1 MCDFDVFEGG
11 ESMRMNKV
19 SLCVLAALA
28 GSMASAANADVT
40 KIVDNNGAAGDVAA
54 LFVEATFPIS
64 SENGQSAT
72 SGTRVDMVS
81 STSVAWNMGTF
92 NRGGR
97 LGNSQSGTDIESGSN
112 GQIGGNDT
120 GIQSVP
126 LPTAS
131 LMAGIGLFGMGI
143 RRRRA

>member
-1 MCDFDVFEGG
+1 
-11 ESMRMNKV
+11 MNKV
-19 SLCVLAALA
+19 SLCVLAAVA
-28 GSMASAANADVT
+28 GSMTAAASADVT
-40 KIVDNNGAAGDVAA
+40 RVEDNNGAAGDVAT

-72 SGTRVDMVS
+72 SGTRVDMVA
-81 STSVAWNMGTF
+81 STSAAWNMGSF

-97 LGNSQSGTDIESGSN
+97 LGNSQSGTYIGSGSNDIESGSN
-112 GQIGGNDT
+112 VQTGGTNS
-120 GIQSVP
+120 GVQSVP